1 MGHLLPHIGLRTVKT
16 GLAVAL
22 ALFFADLRS
31 SPVAIFAAIGAIV
44 AMNRTVGDA
53 FQSCRTQFF
62 GILLG
67 AGFGAVFVNLFEGF
81 RYIGVGLGLIA
92 LILLCVELKLQ
103 FAVPLACIVFVS
115 ICLSPADEAF
125 FYGANR
131 LLDTSIGLA
140 TALVVNIALKPYNN
154 RARITEQF
162 THFLQSVPAYV
173 EARVICGRYPDL
185 SPLSRQ
191 LGRIAEELSIFEKQN
206 VFRLPDH
213 RTQAVYLRGCE
224 QLANA
229 LLQELTALCAMDEKG
244 RLSPEN
250 AEKLSALGLHVPDTL
265 PAPPQSDADVVGNY
279 HLSGLLQA
287 YHYLSE
293 FNLME

>member
-1 MGHLLPHIGLRTVKT
+1 M
-16 GLAVAL
+16 
-22 ALFFADLRS
+22 
-31 SPVAIFAAIGAIV
+31 
-44 AMNRTVGDA
+44 
-53 FQSCRTQFF
+53 
-62 GILLG
+62 
-67 AGFGAVFVNLFEGF
+67 
-81 RYIGVGLGLIA
+81 
-92 LILLCVELKLQ
+92 
-103 FAVPLACIVFVS
+103 
-115 ICLSPADEAF
+115 
-125 FYGANR
+125 
-131 LLDTSIGLA
+131 
-140 TALVVNIALKPYNN
+140 VNIALKPYNN

>member
-1 MGHLLPHIGLRTVKT
+1 M
-16 GLAVAL
+16 
-22 ALFFADLRS
+22 
-31 SPVAIFAAIGAIV
+31 
-44 AMNRTVGDA
+44 
-53 FQSCRTQFF
+53 
-62 GILLG
+62 G
-67 AGFGAVFVNLFEGF
+67 AGFGAVSLSTCSRGSA
-81 RYIGVGLGLIA
+81 ISASGWGLIA

-103 FAVPLACIVFVS
+103 FAAAGVLVF
-115 ICLSPADEAF
+115 IRLSLRRTKP

-131 LLDTSIGLA
+131 LLDTSIGTA

-250 AEKLSALGLHVPDTL
+250 AESCPRSACMCRIRCPRRRKATRMWWAITTC
-265 PAPPQSDADVVGNY
+265 PACCRPATT
-279 HLSGLLQA
+279 
-287 YHYLSE
+287 
-293 FNLME
+293 